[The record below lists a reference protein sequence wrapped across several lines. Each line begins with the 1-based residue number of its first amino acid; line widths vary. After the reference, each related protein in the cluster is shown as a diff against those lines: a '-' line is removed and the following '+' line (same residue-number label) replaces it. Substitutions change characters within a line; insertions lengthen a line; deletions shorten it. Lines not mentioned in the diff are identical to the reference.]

1 MPTNGPDIPVYGM
14 PFYMQENGVHD
25 LWFAGIQTGT
35 TWDVDV
41 SCSQGGASS
50 TQHVVY

>member
-1 MPTNGPDIPVYGM
+1 
-14 PFYMQENGVHD
+14 MQENGVHD

-41 SCSQGGASS
+41 SCTQGGASS